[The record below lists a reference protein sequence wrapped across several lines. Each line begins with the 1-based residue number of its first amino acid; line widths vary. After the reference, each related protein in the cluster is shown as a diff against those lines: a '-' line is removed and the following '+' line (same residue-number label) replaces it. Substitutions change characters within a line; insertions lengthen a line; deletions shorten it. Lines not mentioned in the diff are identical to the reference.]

1 MTKDEKG
8 TDQQSINL
16 QTASTRSYL
25 EQTVVPVVMQ
35 GMAELARERPENPLE
50 YLGNYLLKHS
60 NK

>member
-1 MTKDEKG
+1 MI
-8 TDQQSINL
+8 TDNQSNNL